1 MTAAAWAWAICLS
14 GFAYWLGRKT
24 GWKRGCAAVALLM
37 YQLGVRG
44 LDSTTKTITFADG
57 TTRKEK
63 S

>member
-1 MTAAAWAWAICLS
+1 MTAAAWAWALCLS
-14 GFAYWLGRKT
+14 GFAYWLGRKA

-44 LDSTTKTITFADG
+44 LDRDTKTITFADG